1 MKPYREI
8 ETISEV
14 KTLLAKGGTI
24 SRCAFQDINFKELEV
39 TGNGCRFEHCLFMG
53 CRFTKEMK
61 AQIDGTNLVFSHI
74 DVPFNAFRN
83 TLYTAETLYEGYEL
97 GNPDSY
103 KDCFDNKVYEHYL
116 RMGKTA
122 TDVKETLART
132 LHDRA
137 ISDSVHELL
146 SQYDER
152 RIIGIMGGHG
162 LLRTDKTYRKIVY
175 ISKQL
180 TELGYLMVSGGGP
193 GAMEATHLGAWM
205 AGRTE
210 DDVEQALKILSIAPS
225 YKDREWLDTAMRVI
239 NSFRSE
245 GVKEC
250 RSVDNSL
257 ASNLSSLISHPSS
270 QYASLGIPTW
280 LYGHEPATPFAT
292 HIAKYFE
299 NAIREDSILT
309 IAKGGIIY
317 SPGSAGTMQEIFQD
331 AVQNHYLSFGYASPM
346 IFLGTDYWTKEMP
359 VYPLL
364 QQLMQNGRYK
374 NLILSIGD
382 EIEEIVEL
390 VPHPYSPPSEGPG
403 EVSSLI
409 QFKE

>member
-1 MKPYREI
+1 MGNITKAYHEI
-8 ETISEV
+8 ETIDEV
-14 KTLLAKGGTI
+14 KTLLGNGGTI
-24 SRCAFQDINFKELEV
+24 NLCAFQDIDFRDLEC
-39 TGNGCRFEHCLFMG
+39 NAGCRFKHCLFMG

-61 AQIDGTNLVFSHI
+61 ALIDGTNLVFSHI

-83 TLYTAETLYEGYEL
+83 TLYTADTLYEGYEL

-103 KDCFDNKVYEHYL
+103 KNCFDNKVYQHYL

-137 ISDSVHELL
+137 ISDCVHELL
-146 SQYDER
+146 SHYDER
-152 RIIGIMGGHG
+152 KIIGIMGGHG
-162 LLRTDKTYRKIVY
+162 LLRTDPMYRKIVC

-180 TELGYLMVSGGGP
+180 TERGYLMVSGGGP
-193 GAMEATHLGAWM
+193 GAMEATHLGAFL

-210 DDVEQALKILSIAPS
+210 EDVDEALNILSTAPS
-225 YKDREWLDTAMRVI
+225 FKDREWLDTAMRVI
-239 NSFRSE
+239 DCFRSE

-257 ASNLSSLISHPSS
+257 ASNPSSLISHPSS
-270 QYASLGIPTW
+270 QSASLGIPTW

-346 IFLGTDYWTKEMP
+346 IFLGTDYWTKDMP

-364 QQLMQNGRYK
+364 EQLMQNGRYK

-382 EIEEIVEL
+382 EIEEIVEAAL
-390 VPHPYSPPSEGPG
+390 VF
-403 EVSSLI
+403 L
-409 QFKE
+409 KENQ

>member
-39 TGNGCRFEHCLFMG
+39 TGNGCSFEHCLFMG

-61 AQIDGTNLVFSHI
+61 ALIDGTNLVFSHI
-74 DVPFNAFRN
+74 DVPYNAFRN

-103 KDCFDNKVYEHYL
+103 KDCFDSKVYEHYL

-193 GAMEATHLGAWM
+193 GAMEATHLGAFL

-210 DDVEQALKILSIAPS
+210 EDVEQALKILSIAPS

-239 NSFRSE
+239 DSYNPSSIFPSFGGAR
-245 GVKEC
+245 GGFH
-250 RSVDNSL
+250 
-257 ASNLSSLISHPSS
+257 LSSQSASPRGGREG
-270 QYASLGIPTW
+270 AVSLGIPTW

-346 IFLGTDYWTKEMP
+346 VFLDTDYWTSQMP
-359 VYPLL
+359 VYPML
-364 QQLMQNGRYK
+364 QQLSEAGRYK

-382 EIEEIVEL
+382 EVEEIVASIRAFTE
-390 VPHPYSPPSEGPG
+390 HE
-403 EVSSLI
+403 
-409 QFKE
+409 

>member
-1 MKPYREI
+1 MGNITKAYHEI
-8 ETISEV
+8 ETTDEV
-14 KTLLAKGGTI
+14 KTLLGNGGTI
-24 SRCAFQDINFKELEV
+24 NRCAFQNIDFRELEY
-39 TGNGCRFEHCLFMG
+39 NASCRFEHCLFMG
-53 CRFTKEMK
+53 CHFTKEMK

-83 TLYTAETLYEGYEL
+83 TLYTADTLYEGYEL

-103 KDCFDNKVYEHYL
+103 KNCFDNKVYQHYL

-137 ISDSVHELL
+137 ISDCVHELL
-146 SQYDER
+146 SHYDER
-152 RIIGIMGGHG
+152 KIIGIMGGHG
-162 LLRTDKTYRKIVY
+162 LLRTDPMYRKIVC

-180 TELGYLMVSGGGP
+180 TERGYLMVSGGGP
-193 GAMEATHLGAWM
+193 GAMEATHLGAFL
-205 AGRTE
+205 AGRTKE
-210 DDVEQALKILSIAPS
+210 DVDKALNILSTAPS

-239 NSFRSE
+239 DCFRSE

-250 RSVDNSL
+250 RSVNNSL
-257 ASNLSSLISHPSS
+257 ASNPSSLISHPSS
-270 QYASLGIPTW
+270 QSASLGIPTW

-346 IFLGTDYWTKEMP
+346 IFLGTDYWTKEIP

-364 QQLMQNGRYK
+364 EQLMQNGRYK

-382 EIEEIVEL
+382 EIEEIVEAAL
-390 VPHPYSPPSEGPG
+390 VF
-403 EVSSLI
+403 L
-409 QFKE
+409 KENQ

>member
-103 KDCFDNKVYEHYL
+103 KDCFDNKVYQHYL

-205 AGRTE
+205 AGRPE
-210 DDVEQALKILSIAPS
+210 EDVEQALNILSIAPS

-239 NSFRSE
+239 NDFRSE
-245 GVKEC
+245 GVQEC
-250 RSVDNSL
+250 RS
-257 ASNLSSLISHPSS
+257 
-270 QYASLGIPTW
+270 SLGIPTW

-382 EIEEIVEL
+382 EIEEIVESAL
-390 VPHPYSPPSEGPG
+390 VF
-403 EVSSLI
+403 L
-409 QFKE
+409 KENQ

>member
-1 MKPYREI
+1 MGNITKAYHEI
-8 ETISEV
+8 ETTDEV
-14 KTLLAKGGTI
+14 KTLLGNGGTI
-24 SRCAFQDINFKELEV
+24 NRCAFQDIDFRDLEC
-39 TGNGCRFEHCLFMG
+39 NAGCRFKHCLFMG

-61 AQIDGTNLVFSHI
+61 ALIDGTNLVFSHI

-83 TLYTAETLYEGYEL
+83 TLYTADTLYEGYEP

-103 KDCFDNKVYEHYL
+103 KNCFDNKVYQHYL

-137 ISDSVHELL
+137 ISDCVHELL
-146 SQYDER
+146 SHYDER
-152 RIIGIMGGHG
+152 KIIGIMGGHG
-162 LLRTDKTYRKIVY
+162 LLRTDPMYRKIVC

-180 TELGYLMVSGGGP
+180 TECGYLMVSGGGP
-193 GAMEATHLGAWM
+193 GAMEATHLGAFL

-210 DDVEQALKILSIAPS
+210 EDVDEALNILSTAPS

-239 NSFRSE
+239 DSFRSE
-245 GVKEC
+245 GIPFPFLSRALSKEGGV
-250 RSVDNSL
+250 RGRF
-257 ASNLSSLISHPSS
+257 PF
-270 QYASLGIPTW
+270 SLGIPTW
-280 LYGHEPATPFAT
+280 LYGHEPATPFAS

-364 QQLMQNGRYK
+364 QQLSATGKYK

-382 EIEEIVEL
+382 EVEEIVESAL
-390 VPHPYSPPSEGPG
+390 VF
-403 EVSSLI
+403 I
-409 QFKE
+409 KENQ